1 MDDNSV
7 LQAAEDILGVQ
18 STSPGGTETSFRG
31 GSEFH
36 PNKRATVTNTY
47 AGVLVQLKSGI
58 PVYAKERSGHSISNF
73 IQKGYPLLMN
83 NGNFC

>member
-18 STSPGGTETSFRG
+18 STSPGSTESSFRG

-36 PNKRATVTNTY
+36 PNKRATVTNMY
-47 AGVLVQLKSGI
+47 AGVFIHVKAGYQCMQMRSR
-58 PVYAKERSGHSISNF
+58 ERSSHSASNF
-73 IQKGYPLLMN
+73 I
-83 NGNFC
+83 